1 MKLTWL
7 GHSCFKMESNGYTI
21 ILDPYE
27 DGYVPG
33 LAPVRETAD
42 AVFCSHEHSDHNGR
56 ETVTLKQDGVLS
68 PFTITE
74 IHTWHDDA
82 RGTKRGSN
90 CIRIFNDG
98 TYHVAHLGDLGCE
111 LESEQIEALKGLD
124 AVMIPVGGFYTID
137 AKQAKA
143 LIDQIQPRVTLP
155 MHYRGAVISSIW
167 RVVGVV
173 LACLY
178 ILVVQLIIYDFSNHM
193 ILMMPLI
200 GLGLAFS
207 ARLHVM
213 EKVGAGVG
221 FASITTIGI
230 MFGQNL
236 HPYQDLVFSDLYR
249 ITSVTVSLVVT
260 LTLVFLMHRL
270 LNCFAATR
278 FVVSD

>member
-90 CIRIFNDG
+90 CIRIFDDG

-124 AVMIPVGGFYTID
+124 AVMIPVGGF
-137 AKQAKA
+137 
-143 LIDQIQPRVTLP
+143 
-155 MHYRGAVISSIW
+155 
-167 RVVGVV
+167 
-173 LACLY
+173 
-178 ILVVQLIIYDFSNHM
+178 
-193 ILMMPLI
+193 
-200 GLGLAFS
+200 
-207 ARLHVM
+207 
-213 EKVGAGVG
+213 
-221 FASITTIGI
+221 
-230 MFGQNL
+230 
-236 HPYQDLVFSDLYR
+236 
-249 ITSVTVSLVVT
+249 
-260 LTLVFLMHRL
+260 
-270 LNCFAATR
+270 
-278 FVVSD
+278 